1 MGVSSSYQEVGD
13 VPKGNGRGGVDH
25 RSLPT
30 EMAPKPE
37 GPPQNV
43 CSLDPRVGGVCVSY
57 CTQTWQG

>member
-1 MGVSSSYQEVGD
+1 MGD

-30 EMAPKPE
+30 EMAAKPE